1 MTINQTL
8 DQIFIQY
15 KNKDLNQYPA
25 IQKLKMNL
33 TELKLTF
40 GGNTQVENE
49 DTIQKVIESGSANP
63 DDWK

>member
-8 DQIFIQY
+8 DQIFVQY
-15 KNKDLNQYPA
+15 KNKDMEKYPA
-25 IQKLKMNL
+25 IQKLRMNL

-40 GGNTQVENE
+40 GGNTKVENE

-63 DDWK
+63 EDWN

>member
-8 DQIFIQY
+8 DQIFVLYQ
-15 KNKDLNQYPA
+15 NKDLNKYPA

-49 DTIQKVIESGSANP
+49 DTVQKVIKSGSANP
-63 DDWK
+63 EDWE

>member
-1 MTINQTL
+1 MTINQSL
-8 DQIFIQY
+8 DQLLVQY
-15 KNKDLNQYPA
+15 QTKDMDKYPA
-25 IQKLKMNL
+25 IQKLKKNL

-49 DTIQKVIESGSANP
+49 DTVKNVIKSGSANP

>member
-40 GGNTQVENE
+40 GGNTKVENE

-63 DDWK
+63 EDWN